1 MKTIISY
8 LLLVVLCHTPLVAQD
23 RKAQGHQPNQQRV
36 VNVISEYG
44 QFPESLIKAF
54 EEETGIKVVLDFH
67 ESNEALEAK
76 MLAGNTGYDVIF
88 PTVWPYS
95 VRQAASGLYHKI
107 DQSQLPHYKNLDPI
121 FLDKMQG
128 ADPGNVYSVPYTW
141 GLVVIGYD
149 EDKIKKLVP
158 EDMRNSWDL
167 LYNPEVLKKIKGCG
181 VTLLSDP
188 TDVFLTY
195 YIYRAMQLTPLT
207 ALCNIWQY
215 ERRHIS

>member
-1 MKTIISY
+1 MTKIISY
-8 LLLVVLCHTPLVAQD
+8 LFLVVLCHTPLVAQ
-23 RKAQGHQPNQQRV
+23 KNKMQEGQSKQQRV

-54 EEETGIKVVLDFH
+54 EEDTGIKVILDFH

-107 DQSQLPHYKNLDPI
+107 DQSKLLHYKNLDPI
-121 FLDKMQG
+121 FLEKMQG

-149 EDKIKKLVP
+149 EDKIKKLIP
-158 EDMRNSWDL
+158 EDMRSSWDL
-167 LYNPEVLKKIKGCG
+167 LYNPDVLKKNKGVWG
-181 VTLLSDP
+181 D
-188 TDVFLTY
+188 F
-195 YIYRAMQLTPLT
+195 A
-207 ALCNIWQY
+207 
-215 ERRHIS
+215 E